1 MSIVPEQIIKIFF
14 DRLRLKGRNIGCYN
28 VTFYYSFVL
37 YGIYILTENIYGPA
51 RLFFRKRK
59 AMGFL
64 LALLERPYSKVVN
77 LLRSSSAITM
87 HTVLH

>member
-1 MSIVPEQIIKIFF
+1 MLLFF
-14 DRLRLKGRNIGCYN
+14 CLIWDM
-28 VTFYYSFVL
+28 
-37 YGIYILTENIYGPA
+37 YILTENIYGPA